1 MAEDHSPTEGPDSSA
16 VVEDEGSTTMGS
28 FAHVKHIA
36 VGVDIGS
43 TTVKA
48 VVCDPDSLDI
58 LWQDYQR
65 HETRQP
71 EKVLE
76 FLVTIGKRFPEA
88 TDVRVL
94 VTEGMGA
101 HVHAHT
107 SHGRRGTEVYR
118 DYGLVEG
125 ICFSRFILP

>member
-1 MAEDHSPTEGPDSSA
+1 MAEDHSPPEGPDSSA

-48 VVCDPDSLDI
+48 VVCDPETLEI
-58 LWQDYQR
+58 LWSDYQR

-71 EKVLE
+71 EMVEE
-76 FLVTIGKRFPEA
+76 FLVRIGNAFPNVESFRVFMTGSGSGPLCQPTGARFVQEVVFTLTSQYSHA
-88 TDVRVL
+88 L
-94 VTEGMGA
+94 GGA
-101 HVHAHT
+101 
-107 SHGRRGTEVYR
+107 R
-118 DYGLVEG
+118 
-125 ICFSRFILP
+125 